1 MSLGHGG
8 RRALRDGGFPRGWF
22 CRIWESCLKGQS
34 RLPSSGSFYH
44 LAGQPTP
51 VFLPGESQG
60 WGRLA
65 GYSPRGRRVRHGRA
79 RARTHTHTQTHNNA
93 LYGLP
98 FCFNRQEHLPF
109 LALSPKPQD
118 RKLTDENPGS
128 CQPPSE
134 QWEDSWAGQV
144 SPSLKQDS
152 WAGQVSP
159 SLKQLPSAA
168 LSKKISEHTQIP
180 LTDITSRRHSEVVD
194 TSPVI

>member
-1 MSLGHGG
+1 MAE
-8 RRALRDGGFPRGWF
+8 RA
-22 CRIWESCLKGQS
+22 
-34 RLPSSGSFYH
+34 H
-44 LAGQPTP
+44 
-51 VFLPGESQG
+51 
-60 WGRLA
+60 
-65 GYSPRGRRVRHGRA
+65 
-79 RARTHTHTQTHNNA
+79 THTHTHNA

-144 SPSLKQDS
+144 SPSLKQDR

-180 LTDITSRRHSEVVD
+180 LTDITSRRHSEVAD